1 MQIQDFLSQLPSVW
15 DETHLLSG
23 YPGESV
29 VIARRSGKTWYI
41 AGINGT
47 DEQKEL
53 TLPADSYIQSTSS
66 IIAFLDAGEREW
78 QIQSSVSK
86 LPATVTCRPRGGFVY
101 IVR

>member
-1 MQIQDFLSQLPSVW
+1 MSHLPSVW
-15 DETHLLSG
+15 DETRLLSG

-47 DEQKEL
+47 DEQKDL
-53 TLPADSYIQSTSS
+53 TLAGILSSLTSHHS
-66 IIAFLDAGEREW
+66 PLNITAFLDAGERAW
-78 QIQSSVSK
+78 QILPSVEQLS
-86 LPATVTCRPRGGFVY
+86 ATVTCLPRGGFVY